1 MNPRHRIHLRLLRL
15 TGNLIAAGLRGDNA
29 RMDAIQ
35 AEADNLHTQLDALK
49 DRRP

>member
-1 MNPRHRIHLRLLRL
+1 MNPRLRIYLQLLRL

-29 RMDAIQ
+29 RMDAIHI
-35 AEADNLHTQLDALK
+35 EVENLHTQLDALK